1 MPPLPLANLGLLV
14 VKQAAKPFAKLI
26 AAEAKQHRLFR
37 DWICVPVAQKYN
49 FLEKVVKVRAMRG
62 DNVMKLGRVTKV
74 PKLNEKRAVELGS
87 ELLSEL
93 IVLGISVSAAL
104 VVYNI
109 NASKE
114 GEKEARLVEEKEREE
129 MVKEDKLSAER
140 EAIRRRIV
148 GVEES
153 IEIQNRKI
161 ILLIEET
168 EQHKLVLQEMKNILQ
183 SDLKVSEVKP
193 I

>member
-26 AAEAKQHRLFR
+26 AAEARQHRLFR

-62 DNVMKLGRVTKV
+62 DSAMKLGRVTKV
-74 PKLNEKRAVELGS
+74 PKLDEARAVELGS

-93 IVLGISVSAAL
+93 IVLSISVSTAL
-104 VVYNI
+104 VLYNI

-114 GEKEARLVEEKEREE
+114 VEKEARLVEEKKREE
-129 MVKEDKLSAER
+129 MVKEEKWSVER
-140 EAIRRRIV
+140 EAIRKRITE
-148 GVEES
+148 VEES
-153 IEIQNRKI
+153 IEKQNRKI
-161 ILLIEET
+161 RGLIEET
-168 EQHKLVLQEMKNILQ
+168 EQHKHNLQELKNLLQ
-183 SDLKVSEVKP
+183 SDNFKVSET
-193 I
+193 

>member
-26 AAEAKQHRLFR
+26 AAEARQHRLFR

-62 DNVMKLGRVTKV
+62 DSAMKLGRVTKV
-74 PKLNEKRAVELGS
+74 PKLNEARAVELGS

-93 IVLGISVSAAL
+93 IVLSISVSTAL
-104 VVYNI
+104 VLYNI

-114 GEKEARLVEEKEREE
+114 VEKEARLVEEKKREE
-129 MVKEDKLSAER
+129 MVKEEKWSVER
-140 EAIRRRIV
+140 EAIRKRITE
-148 GVEES
+148 VEES
-153 IEIQNRKI
+153 IENQNRKI
-161 ILLIEET
+161 RGLIEET
-168 EQHKLVLQEMKNILQ
+168 EQHKHNLQELKNLFQ
-183 SDLKVSEVKP
+183 SDNFKVSET
-193 I
+193 